1 MLDWYFYFS
10 QYLLKI
16 DNKIF
21 EIQATILICNLS
33 TQEAKTECKK
43 FKTILSYA
51 VKTWLKEKKKE
62 AEEQEEE

>member
-1 MLDWYFYFS
+1 MLDLYFYFS

-16 DNKIF
+16 DTKVF

-43 FKTILSYA
+43 FKTILSYT